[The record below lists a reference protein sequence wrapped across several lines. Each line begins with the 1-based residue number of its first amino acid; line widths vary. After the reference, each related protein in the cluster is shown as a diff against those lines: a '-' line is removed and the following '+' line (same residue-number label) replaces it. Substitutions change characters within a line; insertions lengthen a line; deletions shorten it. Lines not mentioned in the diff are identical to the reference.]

1 MTSVYYA
8 GKPDAGLTRSSGL
21 EEPGRKRVS
30 AMRLRAA
37 LPSYTRTV
45 TSMKKE
51 RRTAA
56 LLFGLVNN
64 SKSPLARG
72 KKNRSFSGQI

>member
-21 EEPGRKRVS
+21 EEAGRKRVS

-51 RRTAA
+51 RRTAV
-56 LLFGLVNN
+56 LRFELI
-64 SKSPLARG
+64 
-72 KKNRSFSGQI
+72 SFIAIRITVKFVGPEVQ